1 MTQNSNQ
8 SQDLDLVKSIQN
20 GNVSDFGVLYDSYI
34 RKIYDFIYYKT
45 LNKELAEDICSEVF
59 VKALKN
65 IRQFTDGSFCAWLY
79 AIARNAVSDHYRRNV
94 DIADIEDCWDLSD
107 GEDFLGLIDS
117 NLKVEAI
124 KKAMFDLKIQEREL
138 LIMRLWLDLPFKE
151 IAQQLNKTEG
161 AVKMSFNRA
170 LINLKN
176 KVPLAIFI
184 LWPELIKIWK

>member
-8 SQDLDLVKSIQN
+8 TNDLNLVKSIQN
-20 GNVSDFGVLYDSYI
+20 GNVSDFGSLYDCYI
-34 RKIYDFIYYKT
+34 KKIYDFIYYKT
-45 LNKELAEDICSEVF
+45 LNKEVAEDICSEVF
-59 VKALKN
+59 MKALKN
-65 IRQFTDGSFCAWLY
+65 INQFTEGSFGAWLY
-79 AIARNAVSDHYRRNV
+79 AIARNAVIDHYRRNV
-94 DIADIEDCWDLSD
+94 DVSDIEDCWDLSD

-124 KKAMFDLKIQEREL
+124 KKAMFDLRIEEREL

-151 IAQQLNKTEG
+151 MAQQLNKTEG